1 MNKRSALI
9 ESQSPDGDKIAVI
22 VVDGEFAKLKIK
34 DHGMSD
40 FAASLPSWSLS
51 PIAMQ
56 NNIIIIYR
64 RQVETGW

>member
-40 FAASLPSWSLS
+40 FAASLPS
-51 PIAMQ
+51 
-56 NNIIIIYR
+56 
-64 RQVETGW
+64 